1 MLATLEEVYRI
12 TGFPNPDLR
21 DSFNAFKINVLMNT
35 SPDAMTEAMA
45 ELKTKE
51 VLKDIFEENGK

>member
-1 MLATLEEVYRI
+1 
-12 TGFPNPDLR
+12 
-21 DSFNAFKINVLMNT
+21 MNT